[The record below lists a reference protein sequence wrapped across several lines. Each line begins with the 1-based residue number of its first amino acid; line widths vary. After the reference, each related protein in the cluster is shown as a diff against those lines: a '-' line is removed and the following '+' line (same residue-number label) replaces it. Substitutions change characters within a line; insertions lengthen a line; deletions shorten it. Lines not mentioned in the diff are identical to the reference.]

1 MFPSVNKS
9 VKILSSMMISVM
21 FLCGSLPP
29 FDAFSPPRVE
39 AATSTFNTSGSWQAP
54 AGVTQVLVEAW
65 GGGAAG
71 GGRGSSNGQSGGG
84 GGGAFAS
91 ATITVVPLQN
101 YSYTVAASVA
111 GGNGNGTNGNNS
123 VWDTGSE
130 VLAAGGKGG
139 LGTTTGGLGGLVADS
154 VGTTRFKG
162 GDGANASTTVSGGG
176 GGGAG
181 TTGAGGNATIGTA
194 GTGTTVGGGAGGA
207 GVTNANGNPGSTAG
221 GGGSG
226 ARRTSSNRSG
236 GAGAAGQIRI
246 TFNAAPVFT
255 VNPSDSPDPVNYGS
269 NVTFSATATDTEQT
283 WKLVVCKTNSVT
295 PGVNPTCAASQTVCV
310 SASAV
315 ASGASNNC
323 TWMTD
328 QTTTLT
334 WYAFAC
340 DSAASMPACSAAN
353 TANSPLT
360 INIIISVA
368 VTSDGTI
375 SFGTLGSGQARSTT
389 AAELNDTQVA
399 QNDTNIAEDFN
410 IKTVAP
416 AGWTLG
422 PTAGPD
428 TYVYEFSTN
437 SGGAWTK
444 FITSD
449 AYQTLVTN
457 IAPSATTNLDLRFTS
472 PNPSSSSLQKNVS
485 VTIQAVQH

>member
-1 MFPSVNKS
+1 MLF
-9 VKILSSMMISVM
+9 SS
-21 FLCGSLPP
+21 FQP
-29 FDAFSPPRVE
+29 FTVLSPPKVE

-65 GGGAAG
+65 GGGGAG
-71 GGRGSSNGQSGGG
+71 GGRGSTNGQSGGG

-91 ATITVVPLQN
+91 ATITVVPLQT
-101 YSYTVAASVA
+101 YSYTVATATTGGTANGSN
-111 GGNGNGTNGNNS
+111 GGNSLWATGT
-123 VWDTGSE
+123 E

-139 LGTTTGGLGGLVADS
+139 LGATTGGLGGAVADS
-154 VGTTRFKG
+154 VGTTRYKG
-162 GDGANASTTVSGGG
+162 GDGGTANTTISGGG

-207 GVTNANGNPGSTAG
+207 GVTNANGNAGTAAG

-226 ARRTSSNRSG
+226 ARRTNGNRSG
-236 GAGAAGQIRI
+236 GNGAAGQIRI

-255 VNPSDSPDPVNYGS
+255 VNPNESPDPVNYGS
-269 NVTFSATATDTEQT
+269 NVTFSGTATDTEQT
-283 WKLVVCKTNSVT
+283 WKLIICKTNSVT
-295 PGVNPTCAASQTVCV
+295 PGANPACAASQSVCV

-315 ASGASNNC
+315 ASGASNSC
-323 TWMTD
+323 TWTSN
-328 QTTTLT
+328 QTTALT

-340 DSAASMPACSAAN
+340 DSAGSMPACSTAN
-353 TANSPLT
+353 TINSPLT
-360 INIIISVA
+360 INVIISVA
-368 VTSDGTI
+368 VTSDGSI
-375 SFGTLGSGQARSTT
+375 SFGTLGSGQSKNTT
-389 AAELNDTQVA
+389 ASDLNDTQVA
-399 QNDTNIAEDFN
+399 RNDTNIAEDFN

-422 PTAGPD
+422 TVAGSN

-457 IAPSATTNLDLRFTS
+457 IAPNATTNLDLRFTS
-472 PNPSSSSLQKNVS
+472 PNPSTSGTQKS
-485 VTIQAVQH
+485 IGVTIQAVQH